1 MNKKATLL
9 HCARH
14 VFAGRRKCFY
24 VKHCSSLVWR
34 RVNVKQ
40 NKKTIKN
47 KHFNN
52 NVNHCFDLINY
63 VFTENNT
70 LSESNPTATD
80 SSDLSLSLSSPRVE
94 RPSEDPEPIKCQSS
108 KSQSSLTSSMKLSNE
123 WDSSTVVKKSKA
135 PV

>member
-14 VFAGRRKCFY
+14 VSAGRRKCFS

-40 NKKTIKN
+40 KKTIKN
-47 KHFNN
+47 KHFNS